1 MSDASLYLSAAEEL
15 RPNAAQWQAYQST
28 DHCVV
33 LAGPGSGKT
42 KTMTIKLARILYEDV
57 KAPRGVACITYNNEC
72 ARELEDRLAALGV
85 EPGKRVFIGTVHS
98 FSLTQILIPYAD
110 SLGVGLPA
118 QFQVADTQQKRVAL
132 ARAYREVIGGAGN
145 PEDFRFGIDF
155 HRRRYLDRT
164 HSSWVNANQQR
175 AALATAYE
183 AALRQ
188 AGLID
193 FDDMPL
199 LALRALVANP
209 WLRSAILAKYPVLA
223 VDEYQ
228 DLGTALH
235 RMVLGLCFRTG
246 IRLLA
251 VGDPDQ
257 SIYGFVGA
265 RPELLRQL
273 SERDDVETVTL
284 GLNYRSGSR
293 IVAVSEYALGEARG
307 YQAVDGASEGT
318 VYFHPVAGIYEAQAE
333 WLFSTLIPDIE
344 ARNPDIQRGNIA
356 ILYAAAFIGD
366 AVAAAAAAHGFS
378 FVRADTN
385 ALYPRSSRIM
395 RWIEQCA
402 HWCCGGWRTG
412 EPRWARIAAV
422 GMRMFSETIA
432 SDADRSHFKRGLMDF
447 LWARRDST
455 LSLAAWLRELD
466 AQILQ
471 APSIGCRAMS
481 DEIAIMRALALRLE
495 GDADLADVTMEQFF
509 GVGQANDRINLSTL
523 HSAKGREFEVVIMF
537 GIDEG
542 RIPRPNPTPND
553 VIEQRR
559 LFYVGFTRARSE
571 VHVAWSTARPSRF
584 ITEVDERI
592 RAEVEGA

>member
-1 MSDASLYLSAAEEL
+1 MSDASLYLAASEEL
-15 RPNAAQWQAYQST
+15 RPNPAQWQAYESVG
-28 DHCVV
+28 HCVV

-42 KTMTIKLARILYEDV
+42 KTMTIKLARILDEDV

-118 QFQVADTQQKRVAL
+118 QFQVADTQQRGIAL

-145 PEDFRFGIDF
+145 PEDFRFGMDF

-164 HSSWVNANQQR
+164 HPSWVNANQQR

-183 AALRQ
+183 ASLRH

-193 FDDMPL
+193 LEDMPL
-199 LALRALVANP
+199 LALRALVGNA
-209 WLRSAILAKYPVLA
+209 WLRSAILAKFPVLA

-235 RMVLGLCFRTG
+235 QMVLGLCFRTG
-246 IRLLA
+246 IRLIA

-257 SIYGFVGA
+257 SIYGFIGA
-265 RPELLRQL
+265 RPELLRRL

-318 VYFHPVAGIYEAQAE
+318 VYFHPITGNYEGQAA
-333 WLFSTLIPDIE
+333 WLFSTLLPDIE
-344 ARNPDIQRGNIA
+344 ARNPGIQRGNIA

-366 AVAAAAAAHGFS
+366 AVAAAAATNEWS
-378 FVRADTN
+378 IVRTDTN

-395 RWIEQCA
+395 RWIEHCA
-402 HWCCGGWRTG
+402 HWCCGGWQTS
-412 EPRWARIAAV
+412 EPRWVRIASA
-422 GMRMFSETIA
+422 GMRMLSETLT
-432 SDADRSHFKRGLMDF
+432 SEGDRSQFKRALMEF
-447 LWARRDST
+447 LWARRDSS
-455 LSLAAWLRELD
+455 LSFTVWLRELD

-471 APSIGCRAMS
+471 ARAIGCRAIS
-481 DEIAIMRALALRLE
+481 DEIAIMRTLASRLE
-495 GDADLADVTMEQFF
+495 GDADLADVTLGRFF
-509 GVGQANDRINLSTL
+509 GFGQANDRINLSTL
-523 HSAKGREFEVVIMF
+523 HSAKGREFDVVIMF

-571 VHVAWSTARPSRF
+571 VHLAWSASRPSRF

-592 RAEVEGA
+592 RAEPNLP